1 MPNPEPLIQD
11 AAPASPGRAASLVA
25 RGWRWTPAGRSAPV
39 LDNLD
44 LIIEPGER
52 VLLLG
57 ASGSG
62 KSTLLQAWAGVLGSA
77 DEGEQSGTLTVDG
90 RDPGAVR
97 GRVGLMLQHPDAQ
110 LVLAR
115 AEHDVAFGPENLG
128 VTVDEIMQRVPAA
141 LGAVGLADRADAD
154 TRRLSGG
161 QQQRLALAGV
171 LAMRPAALL
180 LDEPTAQLDPAGVRE
195 VVAAIGALVA
205 DRALT
210 LVIVEHR
217 VDVWAPLVDRIIV
230 LDTGR
235 VVADGPVA
243 DVLREQGATLARRG
257 VWVPGHGPEHPV
269 AASSAPGAVLLRARE
284 LAVRPLGGD
293 VIELALDLD
302 VRAGEVVALTGP
314 NGAGKSTLL
323 LTLAGLVPPAAGT
336 IEALDAGDPARW
348 SSAELAGRIGVVFQN
363 PEHQFVAPTVRDELA
378 VGPRALER
386 HAASRARRG
395 AATVDSA
402 DGAGVDLLL
411 DRLLDRLRL
420 SGLASSSPFTLSG
433 GEQRRLSVATA
444 LATAPP
450 LLLLDEPTFGQDSRT
465 WAELAALLA
474 GHRDAGGVVIMATHD
489 RELVAALGAREVALP
504 APLPLP
510 SLSAPQVPSAP
521 QAPPRP
527 PAESEASPGWELSQP
542 PGQSL
547 PPPRVDFE
555 TPTHRPEHKGGVT
568 SPRATSPR
576 DPRARTPLGER
587 LNPVAAIAAS
597 LIPALLLVTT
607 LDVVSAAVAL
617 GLQALLIP
625 LLGIPACAL
634 LRRITPVLVAAPL
647 AAATIVLYG
656 RASGTVYAEF
666 LLVRISDGSL
676 ELALATL
683 LRILAIGVPAIA
695 LFARPDATRLGDAL
709 GQNLRL
715 PSRFVLGGV
724 AALRLL
730 TVLRDDA
737 RLLER
742 ARRARGIGDR
752 GRVRR
757 GLGLVFSL
765 LVLSIRRGSALAIGM
780 EARGVGAPGPRTW
793 TRPSPWR
800 ASDTTVVVVAV
811 AVSVIAVAT
820 AVLTGEFTRVIG

>member
-1 MPNPEPLIQD
+1 MTT
-11 AAPASPGRAASLVA
+11 APAAALGA
-25 RGWRWTPAGRSAPV
+25 HGWSWTPAGRAAPV
-39 LDNLD
+39 LVDLD
-44 LIIEPGER
+44 LTIAPGER

-62 KSTLLQAWAGVLGSA
+62 KSTLLQAWAGVLGGA
-77 DEGEQSGTLTVDG
+77 DEGERQGALTVDG
-90 RDPGAVR
+90 REAGAVR
-97 GRVGLMLQHPDAQ
+97 GRVGLLLQDPDAQ

-115 AEHDVAFGPENLG
+115 ARDDVAFGPENLG
-128 VTVDEIMQRVPAA
+128 EPVDEILAGVPRA
-141 LGAVGLADRADAD
+141 LEAVGLAALADAD

-195 VVAAIGALVA
+195 VAAAVAALVA
-205 DRALT
+205 EHGLT
-210 LVIVEHR
+210 LVVVEHR
-217 VDVWAPLVDRIIV
+217 VDVWAPLVDRIVV
-230 LDTGR
+230 LEAGR

-243 DVLREQGATLARRG
+243 DVLREQGAALAARG
-257 VWVPGHGPEHPV
+257 VWVPGRGPEHP
-269 AASSAPGAVLLRARE
+269 AASIAVPGDELVRASG
-284 LAVRPLGGD
+284 LAVRPAGGAPIDLG
-293 VIELALDLD
+293 LDLV

-323 LTLAGLVPPAAGT
+323 LTLAGLLPPAAGT
-336 IEALDAGDPARW
+336 IAALGAGEPAGW
-348 SSAELAGRIGVVFQN
+348 SSADLAERFGVVFQN
-363 PEHQFVAPTVRDELA
+363 PEHQFVAATVHDELA
-378 VGPRALER
+378 LGAVDD
-386 HAASRARRG
+386 SR
-395 AATVDSA
+395 VDA
-402 DGAGVDLLL
+402 
-411 DRLLDRLRL
+411 LLDRLRL
-420 SGLASSSPFTLSG
+420 SHLAAASPFALSG

-444 LATAPP
+444 LAAAPAV
-450 LLLLDEPTFGQDSRT
+450 LLLDEPTFGQDSRT

-474 GHRDAGGVVIMATHD
+474 AHRDAGGAVVMATHD

-504 APLPLP
+504 APGAARAVDRVDDGDTPAGRP
-510 SLSAPQVPSAP
+510 DTPGSAPV
-521 QAPPRP
+521 
-527 PAESEASPGWELSQP
+527 SPNERTG
-542 PGQSL
+542 
-547 PPPRVDFE
+547 
-555 TPTHRPEHKGGVT
+555 
-568 SPRATSPR
+568 RAG
-576 DPRARTPLGER
+576 LGER

-597 LIPALLLVTT
+597 LVPALLLVTT

-617 GLQALLIP
+617 ALQLLLIP
-625 LLGIPACAL
+625 LLGIPARTL
-634 LRRITPVLVAAPL
+634 LRRTAPVLIAAPL
-647 AAATIVLYG
+647 AAATVVLYG

-695 LFARPDATRLGDAL
+695 LFARPDATRLGDTL

-742 ARRARGIGDR
+742 ARRARGLGDR

-757 GLGLVFSL
+757 SLGMVFAL

-793 TRPSPWR
+793 VRPSPWR
-800 ASDTTVVVVAV
+800 ASDSVVVIVGIAISVVAV
-811 AVSVIAVAT
+811 AA
-820 AVLTGEFTRVIG
+820 AVLTGEFTSVIG

>member
-1 MPNPEPLIQD
+1 MT
-11 AAPASPGRAASLVA
+11 AARAAALGA
-25 RGWRWTPAGRSAPV
+25 QGWSWTPAGRSAPV
-39 LDNLD
+39 LDALD
-44 LIIEPGER
+44 VRIEPGER

-62 KSTLLQAWAGVLGSA
+62 KSTLLQAWAGVLGGA
-77 DEGEQSGTLTVDG
+77 DEGEQQGQLTVDG
-90 RDPGAVR
+90 LEVGARR
-97 GRVGLMLQHPDAQ
+97 GRVGLLLQDPDAQ

-115 AEHDVAFGPENLG
+115 AGDDVAFGPENLG
-128 VTVDEIMQRVPAA
+128 EPVDEILAGVPRA
-141 LGAVGLADRADAD
+141 LDAVGLSALADAD

-195 VVAAIGALVA
+195 VAAAVAALVA
-205 DRALT
+205 DRGLT
-210 LVIVEHR
+210 LVVVEHR
-217 VDVWAPLVDRIIV
+217 VDVWAPLVDRVIV
-230 LDTGR
+230 LDGGR
-235 VVADGPVA
+235 IVANGPVA
-243 DVLREQGATLARRG
+243 EVLLEQGVRLARRG
-257 VWVPGHGPEHPV
+257 VWVPGRGPEHPAAPI
-269 AASSAPGAVLLRARE
+269 AASGDELLRATG
-284 LAVRPLGGD
+284 LAVQPAGGD
-293 VIELALDLD
+293 VIGFASGLDLT

-323 LTLAGLVPPAAGT
+323 LTLAGLLPPAAGT
-336 IEALDAGDPARW
+336 IEALGAGDPARW
-348 SSAELAGRIGVVFQN
+348 TSAELAERFGVVFQN
-363 PEHQFVAPTVRDELA
+363 PEHQFVAATVRDELA
-378 VGPRALER
+378 VGGADPERVGALLE
-386 HAASRARRG
+386 
-395 AATVDSA
+395 
-402 DGAGVDLLL
+402 
-411 DRLLDRLRL
+411 RLRL
-420 SGLASSSPFTLSG
+420 PHLAASSPFLLSG

-444 LATAPP
+444 LATEPRV
-450 LLLLDEPTFGQDSRT
+450 LLLDEPTFGQDART

-474 GHRDAGGVVIMATHD
+474 AHRDVGGAVVMATHD
-489 RELVAALGAREVALP
+489 RELVAALDAREVALAGAAVSP
-504 APLPLP
+504 PPVSP
-510 SLSAPQVPSAP
+510 PQVE
-521 QAPPRP
+521 
-527 PAESEASPGWELSQP
+527 PAAE
-542 PGQSL
+542 
-547 PPPRVDFE
+547 R
-555 TPTHRPEHKGGVT
+555 R
-568 SPRATSPR
+568 R
-576 DPRARTPLGER
+576 PLGDR

-597 LIPALLLVTT
+597 LVPALLLVTT

-617 GLQALLIP
+617 TLQLLLIP
-625 LLGIPACAL
+625 FLGIPFRTL
-634 LRRITPVLVAAPL
+634 LRRTAPVLIAAPL
-647 AAATIVLYG
+647 AAATVVLYG
-656 RASGTVYAEF
+656 RESGTVYAEF

-683 LRILAIGVPAIA
+683 LRILAIGIPAIA

-757 GLGLVFSL
+757 ALGLVFAL

-800 ASDTTVVVVAV
+800 ASDTAVVAV
-811 AVSVIAVAT
+811 GIAISTVAVVA
-820 AVLTGEFTRVIG
+820 AVLTGEFTSVIG